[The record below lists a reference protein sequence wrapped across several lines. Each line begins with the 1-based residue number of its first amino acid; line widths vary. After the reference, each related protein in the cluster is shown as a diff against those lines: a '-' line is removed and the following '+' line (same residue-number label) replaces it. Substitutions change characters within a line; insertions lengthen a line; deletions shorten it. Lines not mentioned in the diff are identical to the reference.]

1 MASDTAITQSRA
13 VYSLV
18 RLAAIWPVALPR
30 LGQLAL
36 VAIAPFRV
44 LSRKNTDRDA
54 QGKSHACLSLAI
66 NAPSQPCFSKN

>member
-1 MASDTAITQSRA
+1 MESKIAITQRLA
-13 VYSLV
+13 VYSVV